1 MSLLNDTKVFL
12 LDGGLSNDLNNR
24 VPFDLHKEP
33 LWTAKALIT
42 DPDAVV
48 ATHLEYLQAGADI
61 IETSSY
67 QATLEGFKDFMKVD
81 SDSGKKYIRDSVTL
95 AKVAVD
101 KFKALDESC
110 SRFPLVAGSIG
121 PYGVLR
127 CDGSEYSGSYMT
139 TVTKSEIEDM
149 HLPRI
154 MSLVDGGADILAIET
169 MPSLEEVKIILDLVK
184 LHSPNTNVWV
194 SFSIKEGKPCQTAF
208 GDPMEDAFKTVATYA
223 QVVACGINCCMPKD
237 VETFLK
243 NVKVYKAIRPLE
255 IIVYPN
261 SGQDW
266 VPGQGWIKS
275 PVPTLDTYLSS
286 WISLGANIVGGCCQ
300 VGPDQIKTMRSIVDK
315 HNNEN

>member
-1 MSLLNDTKVFL
+1 
-12 LDGGLSNDLNNR
+12 
-24 VPFDLHKEP
+24 
-33 LWTAKALIT
+33 
-42 DPDAVV
+42 
-48 ATHLEYLQAGADI
+48 
-61 IETSSY
+61 
-67 QATLEGFKDFMKVD
+67 
-81 SDSGKKYIRDSVTL
+81 
-95 AKVAVD
+95 
-101 KFKALDESC
+101 
-110 SRFPLVAGSIG
+110 
-121 PYGVLR
+121 
-127 CDGSEYSGSYMT
+127 MT

-194 SFSIKEGKPCQTAF
+194 SFSIKVLKTIFNSSEKLFSIISLFIVKRFAFLAQEGKPCQTAF

-266 VPGQGWIKS
+266 VPGQGYAS
-275 PVPTLDTYLSS
+275 AD
-286 WISLGANIVGGCCQ
+286 
-300 VGPDQIKTMRSIVDK
+300 D
-315 HNNEN
+315 